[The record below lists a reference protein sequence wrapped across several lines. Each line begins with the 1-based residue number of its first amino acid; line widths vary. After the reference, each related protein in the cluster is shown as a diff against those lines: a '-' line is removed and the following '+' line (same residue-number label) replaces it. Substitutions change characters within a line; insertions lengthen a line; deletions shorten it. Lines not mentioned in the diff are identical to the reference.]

1 MLERALAW
9 IQYWLPFIQ
18 GFAALASIGGAL
30 LSWRY
35 ALKAQRAREEMT
47 RNVITSKLVTT
58 LDFVVAQL
66 SELRASAVEHDGRP
80 DYAKYRARGQES
92 KKLLEEALAQA
103 RASSTYFRKP
113 PEQWSEMISKVA
125 DASATPDPLKI
136 EYACRFMMMVSAE
149 LKLAAA
155 TRELAPSH

>member
-66 SELRASAVEHDGRP
+66 SELRASAVEHDADQITLSIELVGRKARSSSKRRSRKLVP
-80 DYAKYRARGQES
+80 AVHTFASHLNSGAK
-92 KKLLEEALAQA
+92 
-103 RASSTYFRKP
+103 
-113 PEQWSEMISKVA
+113 
-125 DASATPDPLKI
+125 
-136 EYACRFMMMVSAE
+136 
-149 LKLAAA
+149 
-155 TRELAPSH
+155 